1 MSILL
6 LTMSSAESAP
16 LPLKQGAV
24 EMTAVIIIII
34 EKSSMGC
41 IRETPH

>member
-1 MSILL
+1 MSVLL

-16 LPLKQGAV
+16 LPVKQGAV
-24 EMTAVIIIII
+24 EMTAIINIM
-34 EKSSMGC
+34 KSSIGC